1 MGVLLLN
8 SFPHL
13 AMFKL
18 LSLLVLLGLTQAA
31 NNQPKDLLCDICLDV
46 VTDIDE
52 WLTSDQTMDDIIHF
66 VEGLCSALGAIDPTL
81 ETLCKSL
88 IEAQLPD
95 TINGL
100 VEDNLNPSEV
110 CASIGMCYTPPP
122 PPPRRP
128 PKIFFSKK
136 KKKKKKKKKS

>member
-1 MGVLLLN
+1 MGSSPAEFLSSPL
-8 SFPHL
+8 L
-13 AMFKL
+13 AMFKI

-31 NNQPKDLLCDICLDV
+31 NNQPKDLLCDICIDV

-66 VEGLCSALGAIDPTL
+66 VEGLCEALGAIDPTL

-95 TINGL
+95 IINGL
-100 VEDNLNPSEV
+100 VNDNLNPAEV
-110 CASIGMCYTPPP
+110 CAAIGACEAPVSTTTTASPA
-122 PPPRRP
+122 
-128 PKIFFSKK
+128 KK
-136 KKKKKKKKKS
+136 FVKLF

>member
-8 SFPHL
+8 SSPHFTSPRL

-18 LSLLVLLGLTQAA
+18 LSLLLLLGLTQAS
-31 NNQPKDLLCDICLDV
+31 NKQPKDLLCDICIDV

-52 WLTSDQTMDDIIHF
+52 FLTSDQTMDDILHF

-95 TINGL
+95 IINGL

-122 PPPRRP
+122 STTSSSP
-128 PKIFFSKK
+128 SA
-136 KKKKKKKKKS
+136 

>member
-1 MGVLLLN
+1 MGSPDLEVI
-8 SFPHL
+8 
-13 AMFKL
+13 MFKL
-18 LSLLVLLGLTQAA
+18 LSLLLLLGLTQAA
-31 NNQPKDLLCDICLDV
+31 NKQPKDLLCDICIDV

-66 VEGLCSALGAIDPTL
+66 VEGLCEALGAIDPTL

-95 TINGL
+95 IINGL

-122 PPPRRP
+122 SSTSPPSPT
-128 PKIFFSKK
+128 S
-136 KKKKKKKKKS
+136 

>member
-1 MGVLLLN
+1 MGTVI
-8 SFPHL
+8 
-13 AMFKL
+13 MFKV
-18 LSLLVLLGLTQAA
+18 LSLLLLLGMANAA
-31 NNQPKDLLCDICLDV
+31 NKQPKDLLCDVCIDV

-95 TINGL
+95 IISGL
-100 VEDNLNPSEV
+100 VDDNPEGGRLK
-110 CASIGMCYTPPP
+110 TPNYPAP
-122 PPPRRP
+122 YPARQ
-128 PKIFFSKK
+128 S
-136 KKKKKKKKKS
+136 

>member
-1 MGVLLLN
+1 MGSPDLEVI
-8 SFPHL
+8 
-13 AMFKL
+13 MFKVF
-18 LSLLVLLGLTQAA
+18 SLLVILGLSQAA
-31 NNQPKDLLCDICLDV
+31 NKQPKDLLCDVCIDV

-52 WLTSDQTMDDIIHF
+52 WLTSDQTMEDIIHF

-95 TINGL
+95 IISGL
-100 VEDNLNPSEV
+100 VDDNLNPAEV

-122 PPPRRP
+122 STTSSAPTT
-128 PKIFFSKK
+128 S
-136 KKKKKKKKKS
+136 S

>member
-1 MGVLLLN
+1 MGSPDLEVI
-8 SFPHL
+8 
-13 AMFKL
+13 MFKVF
-18 LSLLVLLGLTQAA
+18 SLLVILGLSQAA
-31 NNQPKDLLCDICLDV
+31 NKQPKDLLCDICIDV

-66 VEGLCSALGAIDPTL
+66 VEGLCEALGAIDPTL

-95 TINGL
+95 IINGL

-122 PPPRRP
+122 TSTSAPAPTSSR
-128 PKIFFSKK
+128 
-136 KKKKKKKKKS
+136 

>member
-1 MGVLLLN
+1 MG
-8 SFPHL
+8 SYSPEFHPSHRL
-13 AMFKL
+13 AMFKI

-31 NNQPKDLLCDICLDV
+31 NNQPKDLLRDICIDV

-66 VEGLCSALGAIDPTL
+66 VEGLCEALGAIDPTL

-95 TINGL
+95 IINGL
-100 VEDNLNPSEV
+100 VNDNLNPSEV

-122 PPPRRP
+122 TSTSTSAPTSAKHP
-128 PKIFFSKK
+128 
-136 KKKKKKKKKS
+136 

>member
-1 MGVLLLN
+1 MG
-8 SFPHL
+8 SSSPEFHPSHRL
-13 AMFKL
+13 AMFKV

-31 NNQPKDLLCDICLDV
+31 NNQPKDLLCDICIDV

-52 WLTSDQTMDDIIHF
+52 WLTSDQTMDDILHF

-95 TINGL
+95 IINGL

-122 PPPRRP
+122 TTPSASR
-128 PKIFFSKK
+128 
-136 KKKKKKKKKS
+136 

>member
-1 MGVLLLN
+1 MG
-8 SFPHL
+8 
-13 AMFKL
+13 
-18 LSLLVLLGLTQAA
+18 GLTQAA

-81 ETLCKSL
+81 EALCKSM
-88 IEAQLPD
+88 IESQLPD
-95 TINGL
+95 IINGL
-100 VEDNLNPSEV
+100 VNDNLNPAEV

-122 PPPRRP
+122 TSTSA
-128 PKIFFSKK
+128 PKYSIVLENNNKLEHNPSFSE
-136 KKKKKKKKKS
+136 

>member
-1 MGVLLLN
+1 MGSSPAEFLSTKTVI
-8 SFPHL
+8 
-13 AMFKL
+13 MFKV

-31 NNQPKDLLCDICLDV
+31 NSQPKDLLCDICIDV

-66 VEGLCSALGAIDPTL
+66 VEGLCQALGAIDPTL

-95 TINGL
+95 IINGL
-100 VEDNLNPSEV
+100 VNDNLNPSEV

-122 PPPRRP
+122 SSTSPPSPTSA
-128 PKIFFSKK
+128 KHQ
-136 KKKKKKKKKS
+136 

>member
-1 MGVLLLN
+1 MG
-8 SFPHL
+8 
-13 AMFKL
+13 MFKVF
-18 LSLLVLLGLTQAA
+18 SLLVILGLSQAA
-31 NNQPKDLLCDICLDV
+31 NKQPKDLLCDICIDV

-52 WLTSDQTMDDIIHF
+52 WLTSDATMDDIIHF
-66 VEGLCSALGAIDPTL
+66 AEGLCEALGAIDPTL

-95 TINGL
+95 IINGL

-122 PPPRRP
+122 TPPPPPPP
-128 PKIFFSKK
+128 PKPPK